1 EQGADRADAPR
12 DDPDR
17 DPVGVPESQRE
28 ATGQLDDADDHGD
41 PAPGVPA
48 PEHVLGAGVGE
59 EMRVRDGRDS
69 VDDVEGAR
77 DHQQDRRERRSTLTS
92 HGSPLCRRPLPR
104 GRLRQSEQT
113 PKMDRLTYV
122 GHGTTLLRLG
132 ELSILTDPFLRNW
145 LGPLHRHGPRPD
157 RVLPEVADLVLISH
171 IHPAHLDGRSLR
183 RLPPTTP
190 LVVPRGARR
199 WAERG
204 GAEEIREVD
213 VGETLSFGT
222 VEVTAVKA
230 LHNGYRDRTWGDAI
244 QPLGYLIEAGGRTTY
259 FAGDTDLFAEMS

>member
-1 EQGADRADAPR
+1 
-12 DDPDR
+12 
-17 DPVGVPESQRE
+17 
-28 ATGQLDDADDHGD
+28 
-41 PAPGVPA
+41 
-48 PEHVLGAGVGE
+48 
-59 EMRVRDGRDS
+59 
-69 VDDVEGAR
+69 
-77 DHQQDRRERRSTLTS
+77 
-92 HGSPLCRRPLPR
+92 
-104 GRLRQSEQT
+104 
-113 PKMDRLTYV
+113 
-122 GHGTTLLRLG
+122 

-171 IHPAHLDGRSLR
+171 IHRDHLDVRSLR

-190 LVVPRGARR
+190 LIVPRGARR

-213 VGETLSFGT
+213 VGETLSFGS

-230 LHNGYRDRTWGDAI
+230 VHNGYRDRSWGDAI

-259 FAGDTDLFAEMS
+259 FAGDTDLFAEMSELPPLDLALVPVWGWGTSVGEGHLDPERAARAVQLLRPRLAVPLHSPTFHPLR